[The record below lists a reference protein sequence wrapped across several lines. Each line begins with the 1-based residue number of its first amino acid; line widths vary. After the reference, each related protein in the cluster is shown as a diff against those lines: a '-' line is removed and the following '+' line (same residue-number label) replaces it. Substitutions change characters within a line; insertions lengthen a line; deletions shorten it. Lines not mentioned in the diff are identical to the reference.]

1 MTYATG
7 VLADAP
13 PASGASLPTAMARF
27 VGNAFLLRGRASRS
41 EYWWWMLVNLLVVG
55 ACLFAIPLLAAGSA
69 PQLSLRLGPFGSGLF
84 ADLTVFTTSATGP
97 SESAAVAGFAILG
110 AAWILFT
117 LVPGV
122 TVAVRRLH
130 DSNLSGAWALLA
142 LIPAGQLVVL
152 VLMLRRSRWEGARF
166 DA

>member
-7 VLADAP
+7 ILADSP

-27 VGNAFLLRGRASRS
+27 VRDAFLLRGRASRS
-41 EYWWWMLVNLLVVG
+41 EYWWWMLVNILVVG
-55 ACLFAIPLLAAGSA
+55 TCLFAVPLLVAGSA
-69 PQLSLRLGPFGSGLF
+69 PQPSLRVGPFGSGFF

-97 SESAAVAGFAILG
+97 SESAVVAGFAILG
-110 AAWILFT
+110 AAWVLFT

-142 LIPAGQLVVL
+142 LIPAGGLIL
-152 VLMLRRSRWEGARF
+152 LALMLRRSSWEGARF